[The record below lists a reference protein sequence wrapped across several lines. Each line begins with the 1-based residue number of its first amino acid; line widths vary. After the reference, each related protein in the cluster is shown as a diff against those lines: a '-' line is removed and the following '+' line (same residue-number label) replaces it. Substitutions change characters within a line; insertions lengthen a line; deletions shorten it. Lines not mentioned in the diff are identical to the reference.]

1 MSEEVVYKYY
11 LEIESSIHLLTAKE
25 IAIALGICS
34 RNSKHQSDNDFIPN
48 VKTVGKVLS
57 ALEKQEDYRPIYY
70 KARNLLR
77 VYRIETIFKFI
88 KYIEKKIPNSSA
100 LTIIPIQITPFTMLY
115 VDKDRFIGMKHKLNL

>member
-34 RNSKHQSDNDFIPN
+34 RNSKHQSGSDFIPN

-57 ALEKQEDYRPIYY
+57 ALEKQEDCQPIYY

-88 KYIEKKIPNSSA
+88 KYIEKKMPNNTT
-100 LTIIPIQITPFTMLY
+100 LKVIPIQITPFTVLY
-115 VDKDRFIGMKHKLNL
+115 VDKDRFMDMKHKLNL